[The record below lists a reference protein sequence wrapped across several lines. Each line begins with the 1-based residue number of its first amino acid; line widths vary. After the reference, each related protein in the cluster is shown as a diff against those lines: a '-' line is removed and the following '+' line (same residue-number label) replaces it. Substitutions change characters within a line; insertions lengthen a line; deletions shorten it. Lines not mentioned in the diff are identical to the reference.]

1 MPEIGEVARIV
12 GRLNRHLVGKTIS
25 SVDAQEDLILF
36 KDTSASEF
44 ASKLQGRTV
53 QAAKQHGKYFWLV
66 MDKPPHPLM
75 HLGMTG
81 WIHIKS
87 DPFSHYKK
95 PVSETWPPKFHKF
108 IFKLHDDDNEIV
120 FVDSRRLA
128 RVRIIDHDDGDL
140 RSVPPLNKNGPDPV
154 QESVSLEWL
163 REKLKARKVPVK
175 TWLLDQ
181 SAIAGIGNWVGDEIL
196 YHARLHPE
204 CYTHNLEESH
214 ISDLHKAL
222 CFVTRTAVET
232 DADSSKF
239 PENWLFLHRWG
250 KGKKGGNVN
259 KLPTGEKVEFLTV
272 GGRTSAYIRGL
283 QRKVGPVAGEEVKG
297 SGKRKKTKLEDEN
310 SDPDST
316 QKKKKDSN
324 RPKKISARGRS
335 KKQAD
340 LELTPDS
347 KDTVE
352 KTTGMSKQED
362 IKAES
367 DEQGNPEVATKEVET
382 AENPDEG
389 KLKLDGLRRSSR
401 RLAG

>member
-25 SVDAQEDLILF
+25 SVDAQEDPILF
-36 KDTSASEF
+36 KDTTASEF

-66 MDKPPHPLM
+66 MDKPPHPLL

-81 WIHIKS
+81 WIYIKS

-95 PVSETWPPKFHKF
+95 PASETWPPKFHKF
-108 IFKLHDDDNEIV
+108 IFKLHDDDDEIA

-128 RVRIIDHDDGDL
+128 RVRIIDHDNP

-154 QESVSLEWL
+154 KEPVSLEWL

-175 TWLLDQ
+175 AWLLDQ

-222 CFVTRTAVET
+222 CFITKTAVET

-239 PENWLFLHRWG
+239 PKNWLFLHRWG
-250 KGKKGGNVN
+250 KGKKGEKVN

-283 QRKVGPVAGEEVKG
+283 QRKVSPVVGEEEKG
-297 SGKRKKTKLEDEN
+297 NGKRKNPKLEDDEN
-310 SDPDST
+310 SDST
-316 QKKKKDSN
+316 LKKKNSN
-324 RPKKISARGRS
+324 RPKKVSARGRS
-335 KKQAD
+335 KKP
-340 LELTPDS
+340 ELTPDS
-347 KDTVE
+347 KNMVE
-352 KTTGMSKQED
+352 GKTT
-362 IKAES
+362 
-367 DEQGNPEVATKEVET
+367 EVAAKEVE
-382 AENPDEG
+382 NSDEG
-389 KLKLDGLRRSSR
+389 KLKVDGLRRSSR
-401 RLAG
+401 RLAK